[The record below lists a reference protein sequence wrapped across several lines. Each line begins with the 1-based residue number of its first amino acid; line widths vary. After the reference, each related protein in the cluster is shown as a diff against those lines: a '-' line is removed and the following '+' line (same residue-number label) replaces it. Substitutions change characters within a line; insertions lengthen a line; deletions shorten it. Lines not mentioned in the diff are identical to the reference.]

1 MRLEITGDL
10 RAIANS
16 AWISTTDEIS
26 AKSRTDSDVRR
37 VTEFLVANHHTSPF
51 ECVTLTFSDDIGDSY
66 LKDMMIPY
74 LESSYSRYDE
84 DYEHGRQY
92 LSIDLLNFV
101 KVTKSEYLYLDQS
114 AAWRLLESTA
124 PDLASVLSNFSL
136 LGEKVDNADDADS
149 KVGSAGM
156 NVELVS
162 YHKSSIKRH
171 SRITWR
177 IRCPLSIAVQILRH
191 RTASAN
197 MVSGRY
203 RTINQD
209 MVGRLDDCN
218 EIFSL
223 IGRDYNEYFGATD
236 VVFDK
241 YEELMLAAKQAK
253 SDSLISNDQYKRLRE
268 VARYLL
274 PEGRLT
280 ELYITMYA
288 DDFDHYL
295 KLRNTPHAQVEHV
308 WIAQQML
315 KVVQDYENK

>member
-1 MRLEITGDL
+1 MQLEVTGDL

-26 AKSRTDSDVRR
+26 AKSRTDDDVRR

-51 ECVTLTFSDDIGDSY
+51 ECVTLTFSSYFGDTSMKTI
-66 LKDMMIPY
+66 LAPY
-74 LESSYSRYDE
+74 IESSYSRYDE
-84 DYEHGRQY
+84 VADCNEQC

-101 KVTKSEYLYLDQS
+101 KITKKRYSILEDSEAWNLFQS
-114 AAWRLLESTA
+114 SA
-124 PDLASVLSNFSL
+124 PELASVLSKFSL
-136 LGEKVDNADDADS
+136 LGEKVDNADNADS

-162 YHKSSIKRH
+162 YHKSAAKRH

-209 MVGRLDDCN
+209 MVGTLDDCS

-223 IGRDYNEYFGATD
+223 INRDYDDYFGVTD
-236 VVFDK
+236 LIFDK
-241 YEELMLAAKQAK
+241 YEELMSDAKQAK
-253 SDSLISNDQYKRLRE
+253 NNSTISNDQYKRLRE
-268 VARYLL
+268 VARYIL

-315 KVVQDYENK
+315 KVVQDFENK